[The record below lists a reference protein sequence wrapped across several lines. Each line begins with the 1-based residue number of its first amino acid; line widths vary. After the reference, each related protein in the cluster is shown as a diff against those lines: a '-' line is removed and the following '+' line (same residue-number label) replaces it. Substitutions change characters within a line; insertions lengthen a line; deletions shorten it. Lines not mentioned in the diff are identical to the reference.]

1 MNEINYFKV
10 FIICSDDV
18 TADVDHLHVKRTH
31 LVDFSYIVI
40 EDAFKIIANFSVPSE
55 FSIANVIILSM
66 PLF

>member
-31 LVDFSYIVI
+31 VVDFSYIVRM
-40 EDAFKIIANFSVPSE
+40 PSKSLQISP
-55 FSIANVIILSM
+55 FPPNSALQMS
-66 PLF
+66 